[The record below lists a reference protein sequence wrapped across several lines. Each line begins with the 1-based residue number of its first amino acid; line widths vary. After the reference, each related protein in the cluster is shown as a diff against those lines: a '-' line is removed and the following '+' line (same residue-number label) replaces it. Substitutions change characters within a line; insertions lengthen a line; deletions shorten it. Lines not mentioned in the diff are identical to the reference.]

1 MNLPYSDFTAGART
15 QPPLSIAGLRLS
27 ASICYEDA
35 YPASQLSST
44 RESTALVNVTND
56 AWFGRST
63 ARHQHLQISRM
74 RAIESQRYVIRAAND
89 GISAIIGP
97 RGEMLAQ
104 APDFKPVVLRGV
116 IIPRVGVPPY
126 LRFGNLPW
134 LWLAALCGFVAM
146 MMRRRERELPA
157 PLSV

>member
-1 MNLPYSDFTAGART
+1 
-15 QPPLSIAGLRLS
+15 
-27 ASICYEDA
+27 
-35 YPASQLSST
+35 LSSA

-89 GISAIIGP
+89 GVSAIIGP
-97 RGEMLAQ
+97 RGELLAQ
-104 APDFKPVVLRGV
+104 APDFKPVVLRGEV
-116 IIPRVGVPPY
+116 IPRFGVPPY

-134 LWLAALCGFVAM
+134 LWLATLCGFVAI

-157 PLSV
+157 AASV